1 MKVQLINHTP
11 QPERTVAAAARL
23 CYSSVGAEAILE
35 NLSREEEIK
44 LLKKL
49 ISLGHLSPLEH
60 ASFTFAVEGVSR
72 ALSHQLVR
80 HRIASYSQKSQ
91 RYVGERQFS
100 YIIPPT
106 IQHNPEALAQFTQA
120 MEELARVYEQLLS
133 TVPKEDARYVL
144 PAACETKLVFTF
156 NGRSLLNFFAHRLC
170 RRAQWEIRKMACLML
185 EQVQAVAPVLFQNA
199 GPSCETHGVCYEGS
213 LSCGRAPVIK
223 ERFSG
228 DNY

>member
-23 CYSSVGAEAILE
+23 CYSPVGAETILE
-35 NLSREEEIK
+35 RFSREEEIK
-44 LLKKL
+44 LLEKL

-72 ALSHQLVR
+72 VLSHQLVR
-80 HRIASYSQKSQ
+80 HRMASYSQKSQ
-91 RYVGERQFS
+91 RYVDEKQFS
-100 YIIPPT
+100 YIVPPS
-106 IQHNPEALAQFTQA
+106 IQRDQEALAQFTQT
-120 MEELARVYEQLLS
+120 MEELARIYEGLLK
-133 TVPKEDARYVL
+133 TVPKEDARYLL

-170 RRAQWEIRKMACLML
+170 RRAQWEIREMARLML
-185 EQVQAVAPVLFQNA
+185 AQVQVVAPVIFQHA
-199 GPSCETHGVCYEGS
+199 GPSCETHGICYEGS

-223 ERFSG
+223 ERFPG
-228 DNY
+228 NKY